1 MAGGIQG
8 EHVVNTRKQDTQAM
22 LWRAVRLGLATIVA
36 AIDKVYPPVVTV
48 PDPIR
53 PADEDDR

>member
-22 LWRAVRLGLATIVA
+22 LWRAVRAALLTLVA
-36 AIDKVYPPVVTV
+36 AIDKVYPRGLGV

>member
-1 MAGGIQG
+1 MKRHPVDNQR
-8 EHVVNTRKQDTQAM
+8 N
-22 LWRAVRLGLATIVA
+22 LWRTVRAALATIVA

>member
-1 MAGGIQG
+1 MSERRPADNQR
-8 EHVVNTRKQDTQAM
+8 N
-22 LWRAVRLGLATIVA
+22 LWRAVRQALATIVA